1 MSRVML
7 LRGATPPEYRRL
19 SGPCHTRPVDLD
31 LSRRTRHKGEEVVE
45 GKLGRIIARAVRD
58 IRDDEEVINLV
69 TTLIWMHQQDRHGW
83 EIIEHESA

>member
-7 LRGATPPEYRRL
+7 LRAVTPPKYRRL
-19 SGPCHTRPVDLD
+19 SGPCNTRPVDLD
-31 LSRRTRHKGEEVVE
+31 LSHTTRHEGEEVAD

>member
-1 MSRVML
+1 MSRSIQSHKSH
-7 LRGATPPEYRRL
+7 TPQVR
-19 SGPCHTRPVDLD
+19 SIVRPVQHTAGRP
-31 LSRRTRHKGEEVVE
+31 SHKNYDHEGEDVNNGVL
-45 GKLGRIIARAVRD
+45 GKIIARAVKD

>member
-1 MSRVML
+1 MSRSIQSHESY
-7 LRGATPPEYRRL
+7 TPQVP
-19 SGPCHTRPVDLD
+19 SIVRPVQHTAGRP
-31 LSRRTRHKGEEVVE
+31 SHNNKHEGEDVNNGML
-45 GKLGRIIARAVRD
+45 GKIIARAVKD

>member
-1 MSRVML
+1 ML
-7 LRGATPPEYRRL
+7 RRGVTPPAYSDP

-31 LSRRTRHKGEEVVE
+31 PSHTARHEGEEVAE
-45 GKLGRIIARAVRD
+45 GKLGRVIARAVRD

-69 TTLIWMHQQDRHGW
+69 TTLIWMHQQDRNGW

>member
-7 LRGATPPEYRRL
+7 RRGVTPPTYSHL
-19 SGPCHTRPVDLD
+19 FGPCHTRPVDL
-31 LSRRTRHKGEEVVE
+31 SHKKRDEGEEVSD

-69 TTLIWMHQQDRHGW
+69 TTLIWMHQQDRNGW

>member
-1 MSRVML
+1 VQHTAGRPSHKNYDHEGEDVNNGML
-7 LRGATPPEYRRL
+7 
-19 SGPCHTRPVDLD
+19 
-31 LSRRTRHKGEEVVE
+31 
-45 GKLGRIIARAVRD
+45 GKIIARAVKD

>member
-1 MSRVML
+1 M
-7 LRGATPPEYRRL
+7 A
-19 SGPCHTRPVDLD
+19 D
-31 LSRRTRHKGEEVVE
+31 